1 MSAVDI
7 LWDFANPFVMDIQVE
22 AHETDRLGHTNNQVY
37 LKWME
42 EISWLHIE
50 PEGLPWSLQ
59 EKLGKSMAITRTE
72 IDYVAASYVG
82 DELRLATWVT
92 HCDGRLTST
101 RHFQLVRISD
111 GKTMARANSRY
122 ACIDLQSGKPARM
135 PKEIAS
141 VLSKLSIETCLVKDS

>member
-1 MSAVDI
+1 MAETVI
-7 LWDFANPFVMDIQVE
+7 EWDFPNPFIMDIQVE
-22 AHETDRLGHTNNQVY
+22 SHETDRLGHTNNQVY

-82 DELRLATWVT
+82 DELQLATWIT
-92 HCDGRLTST
+92 ASDGRLTST
-101 RHFQLVRISD
+101 RHFQLVRPSD
-111 GKTMARANSRY
+111 GKTLARANSRY
-122 ACIDLQSGKPARM
+122 ACIDLESGKPARM
-135 PKEIAS
+135 PKEFAD
-141 VLSKLSIETCLVKDS
+141 VLGGLVINGENT